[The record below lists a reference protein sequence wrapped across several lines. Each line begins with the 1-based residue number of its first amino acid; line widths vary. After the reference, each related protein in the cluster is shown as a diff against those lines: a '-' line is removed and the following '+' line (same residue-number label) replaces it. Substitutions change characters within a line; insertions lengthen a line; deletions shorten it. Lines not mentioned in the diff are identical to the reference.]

1 MENIVMFDGINANF
15 KTLTDTSAVINVSA
29 NQIGKVVLNWDN
41 ISYSDIKIE
50 IGENSTIEILEL
62 NEKEFAKVNYLLK
75 ENSNVKLN
83 IFSKEN
89 AGETE
94 YNFVLNEGSSL
105 LVAYADF
112 TSGKKNMKSS
122 VKLVG
127 RKANCTY
134 HLAALSR
141 SDDNK
146 NFVINFDHLV
156 GETYARMDNYGVCKN
171 NATLNFLGDAIVR
184 KGAKKSSTGQNAKIM
199 LFDPTCH
206 AKASPMLCIYENDIE
221 AFHGASEGQI
231 NQEHVF
237 YLTSRGLS
245 EEDAKRLITFGYL
258 YPIMSYFNDE
268 NIKKEIEDCI
278 VNRV

>member
-1 MENIVMFDGINANF
+1 MEDVIKFEGITASF
-15 KTLTDTSAVINVSA
+15 KTLTDNKAIINVSP
-29 NQIGKVVLNWDN
+29 NQIGKILLDWNKLD
-41 ISYSDIKIE
+41 YSDIQVE
-50 IGENSTIEILEL
+50 INENSTVEILEL
-62 NEKEFAKVNYLLK
+62 NERSNAKISYLLK

-83 IFSKEN
+83 VFSKEN
-89 AGETE
+89 AGDIE
-94 YNFVLNEGSSL
+94 YEFLLEKGACL

-112 TSGKKNMKSS
+112 TSGKKELKSS
-122 VKLVG
+122 VKLNG
-127 RKANCTY
+127 PKANCQF

-141 SDDNK
+141 NDDHK
-146 NFVINFDHLV
+146 TFTINFDHLV
-156 GETYARMDNYGVCKN
+156 GDTYARMDNYGVCKN
-171 NATLNFLGDAIVR
+171 TATMNFLGDALVR
-184 KGAKKSSTGQNAKIM
+184 KGAKKASTGQNAKIM

-245 EEDAKRLITFGYL
+245 EEEAKRLITFGYL
-258 YPIMSYFNDE
+258 YPIMAYFNDE
-268 NIKKEIEDCI
+268 NIKKDIEDCI